1 MLYEQ
6 YRSRIAKV
14 ADVLGAI
21 RKYRILIIL
30 ICAFIAAL
38 TATLLGVSGIVYD
51 MSECPA
57 EVVAGEELPY
67 RAGAIFNHVTYE
79 FSVNGSNEWTEQKP
93 ARPAEYLV
101 RCVSNDIA
109 GKPRYGKTHAFTIIP
124 RTVVVTADCS
134 SAVYGEL
141 PPVKAQLLYSDTI
154 TCSEFTYSDYT
165 TATTTVEPVAEA
177 ICAYDENG
185 NDVSYT
191 YNFQTQSCQMDF
203 IKRGITVNLS
213 PYVAD
218 YDGKEHP
225 KIPYTDYEIS
235 NETPLAEGDFEEVY
249 VRVFRT
255 QAGEYENEIY
265 FKIYKQT
272 ANGNVE
278 VTSNYEINV
287 SSGTLTVNKRTLEIT
302 TADLTAV
309 YDGLEKWDNG
319 FTLAQSSLSALT
331 EAGHTI
337 SVTGNTV
344 EKNAGE
350 YENKLDFVITDE
362 DGNDVTS
369 NYAFSFTYGT
379 LKIAPRPLT
388 CTTYS
393 AEWIYDGQT
402 HSDNSGFVILKDS
415 TSSYASD
422 DEIAYFIEGS
432 QMHVKEVKDSCKNQ
446 IKVGVVNSV
455 TGEDVTDNYAVN
467 YICGDLTVLPRPIN
481 VKVDD
486 AVWEYDG
493 ESHSSSEHTIT
504 FDSQITDTALVEGHT
519 ITARGLKTIINVGS
533 VPNSIDFGIYEGEAP
548 VTDNYAITWSSGNL
562 TVTRREITVSAKSNN
577 KIYDGTPLTSG
588 GVEVVSQNKL
598 VKGHSISAQTEGI
611 IINAGTTQSSIT
623 DKNTITITDENGE
636 DASGNYEIVGLNEG
650 TLTVTP
656 RVITIT
662 AGSAKK
668 VYDAA
673 PLMCS
678 EYSVSSELQTPIA
691 EGQELTVTTAGSV
704 TEVNSETNTITAYAI
719 TWGETDVT
727 SNYEVTCKGGL
738 LTVTKRPVTIKTAST
753 DDGENKR
760 VYNALP
766 QSLEKFEEV
775 QEDNIDTGLV
785 TGHTAHI
792 NKVFYATDA
801 DTYENDLTF
810 VIKSGER
817 DVTSNYELT
826 IIKGRFTI
834 TKRPLTVITHS
845 KEFEYDSKPH
855 SYEGHTVS
863 AETPLALETH
873 TTVATNLK
881 TITDVVK
888 ESEPAV
894 RNTMSITV
902 LDGEGKNVSK
912 NYAIAVNAEGILT
925 VTPLHISVVSGST
938 SVVYNGGKNSY
949 LQAKTA
955 EGSNKLVPGHQFTFT
970 SYTEVVDVRHDED
983 GNVLYTDESKTA
995 IAGYVNK
1002 LTVGVKD
1009 GTTDVSHNYI
1019 IDNYTYGTITITP
1032 RPIKFRTATKTWIFD
1047 GTYHDESM
1055 LEDVDRMLLDG
1066 APYYH
1071 LPAYIRGELPRVKY
1085 AHEEVLNK
1093 FKIYIVIS
1101 ETQDISYNYA
1111 ISCEYGTLKV
1121 APLPVTVTANSKSK
1135 VYDGTAL
1142 TDNGFKVTSDD
1153 HTKQLDSIK
1162 NLKYTFEAK
1171 SEGTITNVGK
1181 ADNIIVEN
1189 SFKVYD
1195 DKDQRVALRNFEI
1208 TYASGILE
1216 VTQRKITVKAGDAEK
1231 TYDGEPLECKQF
1243 EKCTVTS
1250 GHSPE
1255 LDPAIVA
1262 GQTLSVVI
1270 ISSYVNAGTWD
1281 NVIDSCTITDAQGGD
1296 VTHNYLITKAKGS
1309 LVINKR
1315 PLTIT
1320 TLSKTD
1326 FIYDGEEKYYLEY
1339 EITEGTLVGSHTH
1352 EVDTEQDY
1360 TKVINAEE
1368 KNNEFT
1374 VIILDG
1380 ETDVSGNYLITYNEN
1395 CGKIK
1400 VNPRP
1405 VIIATGSGE
1414 KVYDGAELY
1423 CEYAET
1429 SINSE
1434 YRLVDNHTFEYT
1446 SHTSVTDVQLDE
1458 NKQITGVDNILG
1470 IKIKYNGED
1479 VTGNYDI
1486 VDWEYGTLTV
1496 TPRPISVY
1504 AEDTEKIYDGEEI
1517 VPEGN
1522 RKFIATYNGETGG
1535 ALINNHTISADI
1547 VGAGADA
1554 GTYDIR
1560 IGENITI
1567 KDGVKDVT
1575 FNYEITPSA
1584 ETAKLTV
1591 KPRPITLVT
1600 NSDLK
1605 IYDGTPLTNKNT
1617 QFNNLVKDHKAT
1629 VDVTGSQTDAGSS
1642 TNTFAAQTLKVTTA
1656 DGNTDVTKNYY
1667 IDETNCITGEL
1678 TVTQRPI
1685 KVITESATKPYNGTP
1700 LTNGNYTVSNLVK
1713 GHKADITI
1721 TGTITEVGQTPN
1733 TFDENFTVT
1742 DADNRD
1748 VSHNY
1753 YLVPEC
1759 GELTVTKRHLTI
1771 TSGSAEKVYDGT
1783 PLKYDNAEIT
1793 EGSLVKGHT
1802 TAIFVNGEQT
1812 EVGESANTFEVD
1824 IHDENGNSILAN
1836 YELSKEYGTLTVTA
1850 DTETSDN
1857 DSTFIRVKSDTD
1869 GIVYLREK
1877 SLGDYISGMSW
1888 TQATPYDKTIEYGG
1902 ANYGYNYLTSLML
1915 QSAGNTRIGKVDI
1928 ELLYNAY
1935 VLPYYVTAENN
1946 HAVQQTDTVYKN
1958 NGTFSYSANYIV
1970 YDYLTDGKIQINSY
1984 TAQEA
1989 QYAKFVKDNYLT
2001 VDNVTRE
2008 FLQNIIKQNGL
2019 SKDDIAGVAEYIKGT
2034 ATYNLDEDY
2043 SKLESSQNVII
2054 SFLRDSEYGVCRHYA
2069 AAATMLY
2076 RTLGIPARYTTG
2088 FAVELQAGEWA
2099 ELSVGHA
2106 WVELYIDGLGW
2117 VAVEVTPSSSISG
2130 EDEGE
2135 EISITL
2141 KPKDE
2146 VKTYDGAPLVAA
2158 ELETELNLN
2167 LLLEQG
2173 YSYKVEFAGSQ
2184 TEIGE
2189 SKSFISSF
2197 ILYAPDG
2204 SVDNSYKFEYK
2215 EGLLKVISEEIVI
2228 IHTYSKHKEYDGTP
2242 MYFKSNEYYA
2252 SGLPAGYRAEVKGLE
2267 KISFTQAGILSS
2279 EMLKSLITVT
2289 IYNPQG
2295 EDVTSSFYLDYDPD
2309 YVIDKRTIV
2318 LTTKNVSKTYDGTEL
2333 IDDED
2338 PQITFGSLIS
2348 GHRIV
2353 VTQRASIVDTG
2364 ETTNAIGYQILD
2376 RNGAD
2381 VSVNYSVTTKFGKL
2395 TITEGD

>member
-14 ADVLGAI
+14 ADVLGVI

-38 TATLLGVSGIVYD
+38 TATLLGVSGTVYD
-51 MSECPA
+51 ISECPA
-57 EVVAGEELPY
+57 EAEAGEELSY

-79 FSVNGSNEWTEQKP
+79 FSVSGSDEWTEQKP
-93 ARPAEYLV
+93 ARPGEYII

-109 GKPRYGKTHAFTIIP
+109 GKPRYGKTHAFTVVP
-124 RTVVVTADCS
+124 RTVVVTTDCS

-141 PPVKAQLLYSDTI
+141 PPVKARLLYSDTI

-165 TATTTVEPVAEA
+165 TSSTVVEPVAEA
-177 ICAYDENG
+177 ITAYDENG
-185 NDVSYT
+185 NDVTYT
-191 YNFQTQSCQMDF
+191 YDFQTQSGQMDF
-203 IKRGITVNLS
+203 IKREITVNLS
-213 PYVAD
+213 PYAAD

-235 NETPLAEGDFEEVY
+235 SDTPLAEGDFEEVY

-272 ANGNVE
+272 KDGNVE

-302 TADLTAV
+302 TADFTAV
-309 YDGLEKWDNG
+309 YDGFEKWDNG
-319 FTLAQSSLSALT
+319 FTLAQTSLSALN
-331 EAGHTI
+331 EAGHNI
-337 SVTGNTV
+337 SVAGSTV
-344 EKNAGE
+344 QKNAGE
-350 YENKLDFVITDE
+350 YENKLDFVINDE

-369 NYAFSFTYGT
+369 NYALSLTYGT
-379 LKIAPRPLT
+379 LKISPRPLT
-388 CTTYS
+388 CATYS

-402 HSDNSGFVILKDS
+402 HSDNSGFAILKDG

-422 DEIAYFIEGS
+422 DDIAYFIEGS

-446 IKVGVVNSV
+446 IKVGVMNSA

-467 YICGDLTVLPRPIN
+467 YIYGDLTVLPRPVIIQ
-481 VKVDD
+481 VDD

-493 ESHSSSEHTIT
+493 ETHSSNSHTIT
-504 FDSQITDTALVEGHT
+504 FDNQILDTALVEGHT
-519 ITARGLKTIINVGS
+519 VTARGLKTITDAGS
-533 VPNSIDFGIYEGEAP
+533 VPNAIEFGIYEGEAP
-548 VTDNYAITWSSGNL
+548 VTENYAITWKSGNL
-562 TVTRREITVSAKSNN
+562 IVTRREITVSAKSYD

-588 GVEVVSQNKL
+588 GVEIVSENKL
-598 VKGHSISAQTEGI
+598 VKGHTISAQTEGI
-611 IINAGTTQSSIT
+611 IINEGTVQSTIT
-623 DKNTITITDENGE
+623 DKNSIIISDENGE
-636 DASGNYEIVGLNEG
+636 DVGGNYEIVGLKEG

-656 RVITIT
+656 REITIT
-662 AGSAKK
+662 AGSAQK

-673 PLMCS
+673 PLTCAD
-678 EYSVSSELQTPIA
+678 YSISSELQIPIA
-691 EGQELTVTTAGSV
+691 EGQTLTVTTAGSV
-704 TEVNSETNTITAYAI
+704 TEVDNATNIITAYAI
-719 TWGETDVT
+719 TWGETIVT
-727 SNYEVTCKGGL
+727 SNYAVTCKEGL
-738 LTVTKRPVTIKTAST
+738 LTVTKRPVTISTAST

-760 VYNALP
+760 IYNALP

-775 QEDNIDTGLV
+775 HEDNINTGLV
-785 TGHTAHI
+785 KGHTAHI
-792 NKVFYATDA
+792 DEVFYATEA
-801 DTYENDLTF
+801 DTYQNDLTF

-826 IIKGRFTI
+826 VIKGSFTI
-834 TKRPLTVITHS
+834 SKRPINVITHS
-845 KEFEYDSKPH
+845 KQFEYDGKPH

-873 TTVATNLK
+873 TTVATNLM
-881 TITDVVK
+881 TVTDVVK
-888 ESEPAV
+888 AGQSPV

-902 LDGEGKNVSK
+902 LDGEGENVSE
-912 NYAIAVNAEGILT
+912 NYAITVMAEGILT
-925 VTPLHISVVSGST
+925 VTPLHISVISGST
-938 SVVYNGGKNSY
+938 SVMYNGGKNSY
-949 LQAKTA
+949 LQAETT
-955 EGSNKLVPGHQFTFT
+955 EGSNKLISGHQFTFNT
-970 SYTEVVDVRHDED
+970 YTEVVDVRHDED

-995 IAGYVNK
+995 IEGYVNQ

-1009 GTTDVSHNYI
+1009 AETDVSHNYI
-1019 IDNYTYGTITITP
+1019 VDNYTYGTITVTS
-1032 RPIKFRTATKTWIFD
+1032 RPIKLKTATKTWIFD
-1047 GTYHDESM
+1047 GTYHSESM

-1071 LPAYIRGELPRVKY
+1071 LAVCIGSELPRIKY
-1085 AHEEVLNK
+1085 VNEEVLNE
-1093 FKIYIVIS
+1093 FKIYIVNA
-1101 ETQDISYNYA
+1101 EEQNISYNYEIA
-1111 ISCEYGTLKV
+1111 YEYGTLKV
-1121 APLPVTVTANSKSK
+1121 APLPVTVTANSQSR

-1142 TDNGFKVTSDD
+1142 TNDGFKVTSDD
-1153 HTKQLDSIK
+1153 YAKELESIK

-1171 SEGTITNVGK
+1171 AEGTRTDFGK
-1181 ADNIIVEN
+1181 ADNVIVEN

-1195 DKDQRVALRNFEI
+1195 DKNQPVALRNFDI

-1216 VTQRKITVKAGDAEK
+1216 VIQRKIIVKAGDAQK
-1231 TYDGEPLECKQF
+1231 TYDGEPLECKQV

-1250 GHSPE
+1250 NHSPE

-1262 GQTLSVVI
+1262 GHTLSVVI
-1270 ISSYVNAGTWD
+1270 TSSYINAGTWD
-1281 NVIDSCTITDAQGGD
+1281 NVIDDCTVTDAQGGD

-1309 LVINKR
+1309 LVINKC
-1315 PLTIT
+1315 PVTVK

-1326 FIYDGEEKYYLEY
+1326 FIYNGEEKYYLGY
-1339 EITEGTLVGSHTH
+1339 EITEGTLVVGHTH
-1352 EVDTEQDY
+1352 TVDTKKDY
-1360 TKVINAEE
+1360 TKVVNAEE

-1380 ETDVSGNYLITYNEN
+1380 EINVSENYLITYDKN

-1414 KVYDGAELY
+1414 KVYDGTELY
-1423 CEYAET
+1423 REYAEIST
-1429 SINSE
+1429 NSE
-1434 YRLVDNHTFEYT
+1434 YTLVDNHTFEYT
-1446 SHTSVTDVQLDE
+1446 WHTSVTEVQLDE
-1458 NKQITGVDNILG
+1458 NEQIASIDNVLD
-1470 IKIKYNGED
+1470 IKIKCNGEN
-1479 VTGNYDI
+1479 VTDNYDI
-1486 VDWEYGTLTV
+1486 TDWEYGTLTI
-1496 TPRPISVY
+1496 TQRPISVY
-1504 AEDTEKIYDGEEI
+1504 AEDTEKIYDGEET
-1517 VPEGN
+1517 VPEEN
-1522 RKFIATYNGETGG
+1522 RKFNAAYNGVTDG
-1535 ALINNHTISADI
+1535 ALIGNHTISADI
-1547 VGAGADA
+1547 LGAGADA

-1560 IGENITI
+1560 ISENIAV
-1567 KDGVKDVT
+1567 KDGKRDVT
-1575 FNYEITPSA
+1575 FNYEITPSVQ
-1584 ETAKLTV
+1584 TAKLTV
-1591 KPRPITLVT
+1591 NPRPITLVT
-1600 NSDLK
+1600 SSDVK

-1617 QFNNLVKDHKAT
+1617 EFNNLVKGHKAT
-1629 VDVTGSQTDAGSS
+1629 VKVTGSQTDFGSS
-1642 TNTFAAQTLKVTTA
+1642 DNTFDAQTLKVTTA

-1667 IDETNCITGEL
+1667 IDEPNCITGEL
-1678 TVTQRPI
+1678 TITPRPI
-1685 KVITESATKPYNGTP
+1685 NVITQSATKPYDGTP
-1700 LTNGNYTVSNLVK
+1700 LTNGGYTVSNLVE
-1713 GHKADITI
+1713 GHDANITV
-1721 TGTITEVGQTPN
+1721 TGTITDVGQTPN
-1733 TFDENFTVT
+1733 TVDENFTVT

-1748 VSHNY
+1748 VSRNY

-1759 GELTVTKRHLTI
+1759 GELTVSKRPLTV
-1771 TSGSAEKVYDGT
+1771 TSGSAEKIYDGT
-1783 PLKYDNAEIT
+1783 PLKYDKAAIT

-1812 EVGESANTFEVD
+1812 DIGESANTFEVD

-1850 DTETSDN
+1850 DPETSDN
-1857 DSTFIRVKSDTD
+1857 DAILLRVKSDTD
-1869 GIVYLREK
+1869 GTIYLREK

-1888 TQATPYDKTIEYGG
+1888 TQATPYGQTIEYGG

-1915 QSAGNTRIGKVDI
+1915 QSAGNTKKGKVDI
-1928 ELLYNAY
+1928 ELLYDTY

-1946 HAVQQTDTVYKN
+1946 HAVQQTDTVYKGG
-1958 NGTFSYSANYIV
+1958 GTLNYSANYIV
-1970 YDYLTDGKIQINSY
+1970 YDYLTDGKIQTNSY
-1984 TAQEA
+1984 TEQEA

-2001 VDNVTRE
+2001 VDNITRE
-2008 FLQNIIKQNGL
+2008 FLQYIIKQNNL

-2034 ATYNLDEDY
+2034 ATYSLDEDY
-2043 SKLESSQNVII
+2043 TKLESSQNVII
-2054 SFLRDSEYGVCRHYA
+2054 SFLMDSEYGVCRHYA

-2130 EDEGE
+2130 EDEDNE
-2135 EISITL
+2135 LPITL

-2146 VKTYDGAPLVAA
+2146 VKTYDGAPLVAT
-2158 ELETELNLN
+2158 ELETDLNLN

-2173 YSYKVEFAGSQ
+2173 YTYHVSFAGSQ

-2189 SKSFISSF
+2189 SKSLISRF

-2215 EGLLKVISEEIVI
+2215 EGSLKVIFEEIVI
-2228 IHTYSKHKEYDGTP
+2228 IHTYSKQKEYDGTP

-2267 KISFTQAGILSS
+2267 TISFTQAGILSS
-2279 EMLKSLITVT
+2279 EMLKSKITVT

-2295 EDVTSSFYLDYDPD
+2295 GDVTSAFYLDYDPD

-2318 LTTKNVSKTYDGTEL
+2318 LATKNVSKTYDGTEL
-2333 IDDED
+2333 VDDED

-2364 ETTNAIGYQILD
+2364 ETVNAIGYQILD
-2376 RNGAD
+2376 KNGAD